1 MPNSM
6 TSTASPRAWHPQT
19 AATRTPPTASPVSS
33 DLLPAIGPRTTYGRD
48 EEIFGEG
55 ERADY
60 IYQVLEGAVRTCR
73 FLGDGRRQIEEF
85 HLSGEYFGLETGAD
99 HTSTAEAVGS
109 ATVLLIRR
117 STLADLA
124 SRDLGVASRLL
135 DLTMKGLRRTQDHV
149 IMLGRKGACERVS
162 AFLLDF
168 AGRTSATES
177 ISLPMSRQDIADYLG
192 LTIETVSRTLSQFE
206 SEGVIA
212 LPDRRSV
219 TVRSAGRLEAYC
231 A

>member
-6 TSTASPRAWHPQT
+6 IATATPQAWHQPAAPQT
-19 AATRTPPTASPVSS
+19 PPSASPVSS
-33 DLLPAIGPRTTYGRD
+33 DLLPAIGPRMTFGRD

-55 ERADY
+55 ERAEY
-60 IYQVLEGAVRTCR
+60 IYQVLEGVVRTCR

-85 HLSGEYFGLETGAD
+85 HLAGEYFGLETGVD
-99 HTSTAEAVGS
+99 HTSTAEAIGG

-124 SRDLGVASRLL
+124 SRDLTVASRLL

-168 AGRTSATES
+168 ARRTGSVGS
-177 ISLPMSRQDIADYLG
+177 VSLPMSRQDIADYLG
-192 LTIETVSRTLSQFE
+192 LTIETVSRTLSQLE
-206 SEGVIA
+206 SDAVIG
-212 LPDRRSV
+212 LPDRRHV
-219 TVRSAGRLEAYC
+219 TLRSAARLEAYC
-231 A
+231 E

>member
-1 MPNSM
+1 MPTTM
-6 TSTASPRAWHPQT
+6 TATASPQAWRQP
-19 AATRTPPTASPVSS
+19 AATQTPPTASPASN
-33 DLLPAIGPRTTYGRD
+33 DLLPAIGPRMSYGRD

-55 ERADY
+55 EHAEY

-85 HLSGEYFGLETGAD
+85 HLAGEYFGLETGAD

-124 SRDLGVASRLL
+124 SRDLTVSGRLL
-135 DLTMKGLRRTQDHV
+135 ELTMKGLRRTQDHV
-149 IMLGRKGACERVS
+149 IMLGRKGASERVA

-168 AGRTSATES
+168 ARRTSAMAS
-177 ISLPMSRQDIADYLG
+177 IQLPMSRQDIADYLG

-206 SEGVIA
+206 SDGLIA
-212 LPDRRSV
+212 LPDRRNV
-219 TVRSAGRLEAYC
+219 TVKAARRLEAYC
-231 A
+231 N

>member
-1 MPNSM
+1 MA
-6 TSTASPRAWHPQT
+6 ST
-19 AATRTPPTASPVSS
+19 VSS
-33 DLLPAIGPRTTYGRD
+33 DLLPAIGPRMSFGRD

-60 IYQVLEGAVRTCR
+60 IYQVLDGAVRTCR
-73 FLGDGRRQIEEF
+73 FQGDGRRQIEEF
-85 HLSGEYFGLETGAD
+85 HLAGEYFGLETGAD
-99 HTSTAEAVGS
+99 HTSTAEAVSS

-124 SRDLGVASRLL
+124 SRDLTVSGRLL

-149 IMLGRKGACERVS
+149 IMLGRKGACERVA

-168 AGRTSATES
+168 AKRTGALGS

-206 SEGVIA
+206 SDGVIA

-219 TVRSAGRLEAYC
+219 TVVAARRLEAFC
-231 A
+231 G

>member
-1 MPNSM
+1 MPTTM
-6 TSTASPRAWHPQT
+6 TVAASPQAWRPQPAVT
-19 AATRTPPTASPVSS
+19 QAPPMASPVSS
-33 DLLPAIGPRTTYGRD
+33 DLLPAIGPRMSFGRD

-55 ERADY
+55 ERAEY

-85 HLSGEYFGLETGAD
+85 HLAGEYFGLETGAD

-124 SRDLGVASRLL
+124 SRDLTVSGRLL
-135 DLTMKGLRRTQDHV
+135 ELTMKGLRRTQDHV
-149 IMLGRKGACERVS
+149 IMLGRKGACERVA

-168 AGRTSATES
+168 AKRTSAIGS
-177 ISLPMSRQDIADYLG
+177 IRLPMSRQDIADYLG

-206 SEGVIA
+206 SDGVIA

-219 TVRSAGRLEAYC
+219 TVVAARRLEAFC
-231 A
+231 D

>member
-1 MPNSM
+1 MPTTM
-6 TSTASPRAWHPQT
+6 TLAAAPQAWRPQP
-19 AATRTPPTASPVSS
+19 AATQIPPMASPVSS
-33 DLLPAIGPRTTYGRD
+33 DLLPAIGPRMSFGRD

-60 IYQVLEGAVRTCR
+60 IYQVLEGAVRNCR

-85 HLSGEYFGLETGAD
+85 HLAGEYFGLETGAD

-124 SRDLGVASRLL
+124 SRDLTVSSRLL

-149 IMLGRKGACERVS
+149 IMLGRKGACERVA

-168 AGRTSATES
+168 AKRTSAIGS
-177 ISLPMSRQDIADYLG
+177 IRLPMSRQDIADYLG

-206 SEGVIA
+206 SDGVIA

-219 TVRSAGRLEAYC
+219 TVMAARRLEAFC
-231 A
+231 D

>member
-1 MPNSM
+1 MPTSM
-6 TSTASPRAWHPQT
+6 IATATPQAWHPKP
-19 AATRTPPTASPVSS
+19 AATPIPPTASSVSS
-33 DLLPAIGPRTTYGRD
+33 DLLPAIGPRMSFGRD

-55 ERADY
+55 ERSEY
-60 IYQVLEGAVRTCR
+60 IYQVLEGVVRTCR

-85 HLSGEYFGLETGAD
+85 HLAGEYFGLETGAD
-99 HTSTAEAVGS
+99 HTSTAEAVGA

-124 SRDLGVASRLL
+124 SRDLAVASRLL

-168 AGRTSATES
+168 AKRTGAAGS
-177 ISLPMSRQDIADYLG
+177 IALPMSRQDIADYLG
-192 LTIETVSRTLSQFE
+192 LTIETVSRTLSQLE
-206 SEGVIA
+206 SEAVIG
-212 LPDRRSV
+212 LPDRRHV
-219 TVRSAGRLEAYC
+219 TLKSAARLEAYC
-231 A
+231 D

>member
-1 MPNSM
+1 M
-6 TSTASPRAWHPQT
+6 
-19 AATRTPPTASPVSS
+19 ASPVSS
-33 DLLPAIGPRTTYGRD
+33 DLLPAIGPRMNFGRD

-85 HLSGEYFGLETGAD
+85 HLAGEYFGLETGAD

-117 STLADLA
+117 STLTDLA
-124 SRDLGVASRLL
+124 SRDLTVSGRLL
-135 DLTMKGLRRTQDHV
+135 ELTMKGLRRTQDHV
-149 IMLGRKGACERVS
+149 IMLGRKGACERVA

-168 AGRTSATES
+168 AKRTSAAGS
-177 ISLPMSRQDIADYLG
+177 IQLPMSRQDIADYLG

-219 TVRSAGRLEAYC
+219 TVVAGRRLEAFC
-231 A
+231 G

>member
-1 MPNSM
+1 MSF
-6 TSTASPRAWHPQT
+6 
-19 AATRTPPTASPVSS
+19 
-33 DLLPAIGPRTTYGRD
+33 GRD

-85 HLSGEYFGLETGAD
+85 HLAGEYFGLETGAD

-117 STLADLA
+117 STLTDLA
-124 SRDLGVASRLL
+124 SRDLTVSGRLL
-135 DLTMKGLRRTQDHV
+135 ELTMKGLRRTQDHV
-149 IMLGRKGACERVS
+149 IMLGRKGACERVA

-168 AGRTSATES
+168 AKRTSAAGS
-177 ISLPMSRQDIADYLG
+177 IQLPMSRQDIADYLG

-219 TVRSAGRLEAYC
+219 TVVAGRRLEAFC
-231 A
+231 G